1 MINKLAYRNA
11 KRSIKDYFLYLSTMI
26 IISALMFAFNS
37 MIFSKDIK
45 KLCTMAGAMAAIIG
59 LLSIFIVIVVSWLIN
74 YMIGFMVEK
83 RSREFGIYLLIGM
96 KKKEILSLFMKENR
110 IIGAV
115 AFFLG
120 IIPGIFIQQ
129 IITSIFYKICNK
141 GYFIKIDFSI
151 LGFLLSLVIYAY
163 IFLRAMRK
171 NKKKIKKMQIK
182 DMMSMDKENEKYICK
197 KVKLK
202 SFLFIVSIVYFIVF
216 NVLVLK
222 SMISLESIW
231 ILLAGLIISIYLF
244 YIGIS
249 AFLVNYVNK
258 KRKSMYSGTR
268 IFLLRQFISK
278 IKTMQFTMS
287 TLTIIFTFGLL
298 GITISMMFNDYIDKQ
313 LYKQVPFDIIT
324 LSDDVDDDF
333 NKEMSIINKN
343 CKVKNKIAY
352 NIYRDN
358 TSDINNYLRKEL
370 GFSKEDEKNDYAAY
384 FDYDTY
390 IKLSDYNNLREMLG
404 YKEVSL
410 DKNEFIVQ
418 AKNGISTK
426 LEEYFKD
433 NTLIKNNV
441 DMKCKKYI
449 TDPFSQSGHNGADY
463 IIVVP
468 DEVTNEMEKYYSL
481 LAVDIKG
488 DAPDGL
494 QYKLNIHNYIED
506 EDEYNEVHTK
516 MTWGCGTDRV
526 MAVVDTILV
535 QTNVLSEFKFMV
547 TSMSFPF
554 LYIAIVF
561 LCVALTVLSVQ
572 QISDSAKYKFR
583 YDVMKNLGLKSKEI
597 NKVILKQLSIY
608 YLVPAIVSILISSVL
623 AIFMSKKFV
632 YYTRMNT
639 SVFKYFAMACLLLFV
654 VYLLYFVVTYVQFK
668 RNIEK

>member
-45 KLCTMAGAMAAIIG
+45 KLYSMAGVMAIIIG
-59 LLSIFIVIVVSWLIN
+59 FLSIFIVIVVSWLIN

-83 RSREFGIYLLIGM
+83 RSKEFGIYLLIGM

-110 IIGAV
+110 IIGTV

-129 IITSIFYKICNK
+129 IITSVFYKICNK
-141 GYFIKIDFSI
+141 GYYIKIDFSI

-163 IFLRAMRK
+163 IFIRAMHK
-171 NKKKIKKMQIK
+171 NKKKLKKMQIK

-231 ILLAGLIISIYLF
+231 ILLAGLIIAIYLF

-249 AFLVNYVNK
+249 AFLVNYMSK

-324 LSDDVDDDF
+324 LSDNVDDDF
-333 NKEMSIINKN
+333 SKEMSIINKN

-358 TSDINNYLRKEL
+358 TSDINNYLRKVL
-370 GFSKEDEKNDYAAY
+370 GFPKEEDDDYATY

-390 IKLSDYNNLREMLG
+390 IKLSDYNNLRDMLG
-404 YKEVSL
+404 YKKVSL
-410 DKNEFIVQ
+410 NKNEFIVQ
-418 AKNGISTK
+418 AKNGVSTK

-449 TDPFSQSGHNGADY
+449 NDPFSQSGHNGADY

-468 DEVTNEMEKYYSL
+468 DEVTNKMEKYYSL

-488 DAPDGL
+488 DAPDKL
-494 QYKLNIHNYIED
+494 QYKLNIHNYIDEED
-506 EDEYNEVHTK
+506 DVVKTK
-516 MTWGCGTDRV
+516 MTWGSGTDRV
-526 MAVVDTILV
+526 MAVADTILV
-535 QTNVLSEFKFMV
+535 QTNVLNEYKFV
-547 TSMSFPF
+547 VSSISFPF

>member
-45 KLCTMAGAMAAIIG
+45 KLYSMAGVMAAIIG

-74 YMIGFMVEK
+74 YMISFMVEK
-83 RSREFGIYLLIGM
+83 RSKEFGIYLLIGM

-110 IIGAV
+110 IIGTV

-129 IITSIFYKICNK
+129 IITSVFYKICNK
-141 GYFIKIDFSI
+141 GYYIKIDFSI

-163 IFLRAMRK
+163 IFIRAMHK

-202 SFLFIVSIVYFIVF
+202 SFLFIVSIVYFVIF

-231 ILLAGLIISIYLF
+231 ILLAGLIIAIYLF

-249 AFLVNYVNK
+249 AFLVNYMSK

-324 LSDDVDDDF
+324 LSDNVDDDF
-333 NKEMSIINKN
+333 SKEMSIINKN

-358 TSDINNYLRKEL
+358 TSDINNYLRKVL
-370 GFSKEDEKNDYAAY
+370 GFPKEDDDYATY

-390 IKLSDYNNLREMLG
+390 IKLSDYNNLRDMLG
-404 YKEVSL
+404 YKKVSL
-410 DKNEFIVQ
+410 NKNEFIVQ
-418 AKNGISTK
+418 AKNGVSTK

-449 TDPFSQSGHNGADY
+449 NDPFSQSGHNGADY

-468 DEVTNEMEKYYSL
+468 DEVTNKMEKYYSL

-488 DAPDGL
+488 DAPDKL
-494 QYKLNIHNYIED
+494 QYKLNIHNYIDEED
-506 EDEYNEVHTK
+506 DVVKTK
-516 MTWGCGTDRV
+516 MTWGSGTDRV
-526 MAVVDTILV
+526 MAVADTILV
-535 QTNVLSEFKFMV
+535 QTNVLNEYKFV
-547 TSMSFPF
+547 VSSISFPF

>member
-45 KLCTMAGAMAAIIG
+45 KLYSMAGVMAAIIG

-83 RSREFGIYLLIGM
+83 RSKEFGIYLLIGM

-110 IIGAV
+110 IIGTV

-129 IITSIFYKICNK
+129 IITSVFYKICNK

-163 IFLRAMRK
+163 IFIRAMHK
-171 NKKKIKKMQIK
+171 NKKKLKKMQIK

-202 SFLFIVSIVYFIVF
+202 TFLFIVSIIYFIVF
-216 NVLVLK
+216 NVLILK
-222 SMISLESIW
+222 SMISLENVW
-231 ILLAGLIISIYLF
+231 ILIVGLIISIYLF

-249 AFLVNYVNK
+249 AFLVNYMSK

-298 GITISMMFNDYIDKQ
+298 GITISMMFNDFIDKQ
-313 LYKQVPFDIIT
+313 LYKQVPFDIMT
-324 LSDDVDDDF
+324 FSDNVDDDF
-333 NKEMSIINKN
+333 SKEMNIIYKN
-343 CKVKNKIAY
+343 CKIKNKIIY
-352 NIYRDN
+352 NIYRDD
-358 TSDINNYLRKEL
+358 TSDINNYLRKVL
-370 GFSKEDEKNDYAAY
+370 GFSKADEDDYYAAY

-390 IKLSDYNNLREMLG
+390 IKLSDYNNLRDMLG

-410 DKNEFIVQ
+410 GKNEFIVQ
-418 AKNGISTK
+418 AKNGVSTK
-426 LEEYFKD
+426 LEEYFKE

-441 DMKCKKYI
+441 GMKCKKYI

-468 DEVTNEMEKYYSL
+468 DEVTNKMEKYYSL

-488 DAPDGL
+488 DAPDKL
-494 QYKLNIHNYIED
+494 QYKLNIHNYINEED
-506 EDEYNEVHTK
+506 DEVKTK
-516 MTWGCGTDRV
+516 MTWGSGTDRV

-535 QTNVLSEFKFMV
+535 QTNVLNEYKFV
-547 TSMSFPF
+547 VSSISFPF

-623 AIFMSKKFV
+623 AIFMSEKFI